1 MPLKREGW
9 IGIAILIVTPV
20 LFAALVGLGVLT
32 NVQSALEQIAELV
45 LASMILGGVALS
57 IVGERLQYRQFLRQ

>member
-32 NVQSALEQIAELV
+32 NVQSTLEQIAELV